1 VAPAAGSPSRD
12 ELPLSEAHLRHLQA
26 SAISLEVIAE
36 CGFRTVETPAELE
49 ELGFTR
55 RQASY
60 VPGILIP
67 WHFEGGIVGH
77 QFRPDRPRQDLKGR
91 VLKYEVPKGSSLRL
105 DMPPACQH
113 AAGDPSVPLFV
124 TEGSK
129 KAASIVSR
137 GGVAISIAG
146 VWAWRGK
153 NQRGGLTLLSDW
165 DVVALNGRKVYL
177 GFDNDIVTKP
187 PVAAALR
194 RFTANLERKG
204 ANVSTL
210 LLPPGENG
218 AKVGVDDYLAAG
230 HTLED
235 LEALASDTP
244 PEEEKADF
252 ELEHDLYCTVHG
264 RICMRKNGLVP
275 LGNFAARIA
284 EEVILDDGVEQKR
297 YVAMDGEL
305 DGRELKRVQVPINQF
320 ESMSWLL
327 REWGTQ
333 VIIRA
338 GSSSREHLRC
348 AIQAMSNLNGREP
361 VRIYQHTGW
370 RMIDGERIFLGGA
383 GAIGRPDIRVEI
395 PSSLSRYALPI
406 EPGDVDIREA
416 IRASLSFLD
425 ISSRDVTYA
434 LWAAQYLAP
443 LAEELEPAFTLWLL
457 GRTGSYKSVLSALAV
472 SHFGNFTHTE
482 LPASWEGT
490 ANYLERAASLLKDH
504 PLVIDDYP
512 PGVTTAAARDLETK
526 VERVIRSQGNKSGRG
541 RLQSDTNFRS
551 SYVPR
556 GLIITSG
563 EQLPSS
569 ESGGARL
576 FVVQVEEAATDPDTL
591 TFAQDEEQGLYRF
604 AMADYCSWLQ
614 KGWDSIIPHVHE
626 EWEGLRHLAMEHGIH
641 RRLPAVVACMTV
653 AFRTAMAW
661 AMERGAITA
670 TAAEEKS
677 AEAWELFL
685 RLADQQGSR
694 VNEQRPATRFLDAL
708 STLLLQRRVYLID
721 RTRLEPTESQANAE
735 FIGWFDSTRL
745 YLLPDAAFKEVYAFC
760 LKGGQPLQFKPA
772 AVWADLA
779 RLLLIEAKDDGGKP
793 EYTKWVRVGH
803 GREESKSQRVIS
815 LSRNAVDG
823 MQVQAELEGVM

>member
-1 VAPAAGSPSRD
+1 MADLGFSEVEGLTQAHLEHLLAAG
-12 ELPLSEAHLRHLQA
+12 
-26 SAISLEVIAE
+26 ISLEVIRE
-36 CGFRTVETPAELE
+36 RGYRTIDVAKRLE
-49 ELGFTR
+49 EFGFSKAQR
-55 RQASY
+55 R

-67 WHFEGGIVGH
+67 LHAPDGSPAGW
-77 QFRPDRPRQDLKGR
+77 QYRPDDPRLNAKGNPI
-91 VLKYEVPKGSSLRL
+91 KYETPAGAGLRL
-105 DMPPACQH
+105 DMPPRCRD
-113 AAGDPSVPLFV
+113 AAGNPEIPIWI
-124 TEGSK
+124 TEGAK
-129 KAASIVSR
+129 KADALASTGV
-137 GGVAISIAG
+137 VAINLSG
-146 VWAWRGK
+146 VWGFKGK
-153 NQRGGLTLLSDW
+153 NAFGASVFLADFDLIAWKDRDVYPAFDSD
-165 DVVALNGRKVYL
+165 V
-177 GFDNDIVTKP
+177 VTKP
-187 PVAAALR
+187 QVHQALTR
-194 RFTANLERKG
+194 LSAHLSRLGGRLHH
-204 ANVSTL
+204 VQ
-210 LLPPGENG
+210 LPSGENG
-218 AKVGVDDYLAAG
+218 AKTGVDDYLAAG

-235 LEALASDTP
+235 LKALASDTP

-252 ELEHDLYCTVHG
+252 ELEHELYCVVQG
-264 RICMRKNGLVP
+264 RICMRKNGGLVP
-275 LGNFAARIA
+275 LANFAARIS
-284 EEVILDDGVEQKR
+284 EEIILDDGVEE
-297 YVAMDGEL
+297 VLMLDIDGQV
-305 DGRELKRVQVPINQF
+305 DGRDLPRLQIPVTAFDNLAWALKG
-320 ESMSWLL
+320 
-327 REWGTQ
+327 WGPRC
-333 VIIRA
+333 IIRA
-338 GSSSREHLRC
+338 GSSSKEHLRC
-348 AIQAMSNLNGREP
+348 AIQAMSHLNGSRP
-361 VRIYQHTGW
+361 RRVFRHTGW
-370 RMIDGERIFLGGA
+370 RIIDGERVFLGGA
-383 GAIGRPDIRVEI
+383 GAIGRPDIQVEI
-395 PSSLSRYALPI
+395 PGSLSRYALPI
-406 EPGDVDIREA
+406 DPGDVDPAEA
-416 IRASLSFLD
+416 IRASLSFLE
-425 ISSRDVTYA
+425 ISSHEVTYA